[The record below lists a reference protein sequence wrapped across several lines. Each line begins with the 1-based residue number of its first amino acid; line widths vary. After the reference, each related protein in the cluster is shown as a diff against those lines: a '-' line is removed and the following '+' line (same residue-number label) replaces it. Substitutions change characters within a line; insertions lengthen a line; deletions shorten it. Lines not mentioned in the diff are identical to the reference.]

1 MQSFAAL
8 MIRSLLYLLFIAGV
22 ANIFAMEG
30 YTLLTE
36 SSYGESSAT
45 ELMHDT
51 FAFVTC
57 ALFLLAAY
65 FSRSLRPAAVVVAT
79 LSGMMLIREFDAFL
93 DANVF
98 DGAWQTLV
106 CIALFAS
113 TVYLIKQPEPVKPS
127 LIEYSK
133 LSSAGIYLSGI
144 LVVLVFSRLFGRGS
158 FWEAVM
164 GDGYMRVVKN
174 IVEEG
179 TELIGHALLVIAA
192 VEFLWLIFS
201 RRRAE
206 AVEKV

>member
-8 MIRSLLYLLFIAGV
+8 MIRSLVYLLFMAGV

-30 YTLLTE
+30 YALLAE
-36 SSYGESSAT
+36 SKYDEGSAT

-57 ALFLLAAY
+57 MLFLIGAY
-65 FSRSLRPAAVVVAT
+65 YSDTLRPAAVVVAT

-93 DANVF
+93 DENMF

-106 CIALFAS
+106 CILIATS
-113 TVYLIKQPEPVKPS
+113 TLYLIRQHHPVKPS
-127 LIEYSK
+127 LIEFSK

-164 GDGYMRVVKN
+164 GDGYVRVVKN

-179 TELIGHALLVIAA
+179 TELMGYTILVIAA
-192 VEFLWLIFS
+192 VEFLWQIVS
-201 RRRAE
+201 QRRASN
-206 AVEKV
+206 ASR